1 MTETNVNRFITAL
14 VLGMIFWLFSTTA
27 DLTTSDST
35 QDANI
40 QTGHDADVAMKL
52 DLKQHGE
59 RLAGLEANNAGITAL
74 LDTVVKNQDRILA
87 KLDANR

>member
-1 MTETNVNRFITAL
+1 MTETNVNRGITVL
-14 VLGMIFWLFSTTA
+14 VVTAIIWLVSTA
-27 DLTTSDST
+27 AGLVASDGK
-35 QDANI
+35 QDTHI
-40 QTGHDADVAMKL
+40 QTGHDADIAMKF